1 MHLGAASRP
10 AAFMVGQA
18 FQGGACIGLMA
29 LKLGGMQ
36 ATSSLGRSGESET
49 QFDFLPDWGI
59 NINAADPPFSSIHR
73 GDSHTVNQDE
83 G

>member
-10 AAFMVGQA
+10 AAFKVGQA
-18 FQGGACIGLMA
+18 FQGGACIGLMV

-49 QFDFLPDWGI
+49 QFDFLPDWDL
-59 NINAADPPFSSIHR
+59 NINAANPPFSSIHR
-73 GDSHTVNQDE
+73 GASHTVNQDE
-83 G
+83 T